1 METVMK
7 NRDQFLADRRTCL
20 GGSDIGVIVGLNRW
34 KTPYQ
39 LWEEKTGRRV
49 DDADSLPM
57 RFGTHAESF
66 VASEYTRA
74 TGRRVERFNAM
85 LRHPSAPIGGHIDR
99 LVIPE
104 GKSRAAVRGR
114 INTDRGLE
122 CKTTSSY
129 VLGRDSEWG
138 PDGSDQVPESYL
150 LQCATYLALTGCAWW
165 DLAALIGNHEL
176 RVYELRRDEELEQ
189 GIIEIAD
196 KWWTDHVLADVP
208 PDPTTEAEARQR
220 WRAHQP
226 GKILVVDGTTVDLLK
241 ALAAAKV
248 RVKTAESE
256 EQSIKDQLMPR
267 LADADQIVF
276 QGASLASYRANR
288 DSSRVD
294 WPGLGQRLI
303 ADLDEE
309 TRAALE
315 VEFTK
320 TIPGPRVLRLSKSL
334 EA

>member
-1 METVMK
+1 MSTRE
-7 NRDQFLADRRTCL
+7 QFLAERRTCL
-20 GGSDIGVIVGLNRW
+20 GGSDIGIIVGVNRW
-34 KTPYQ
+34 KTPFE

-74 TGRRVERFNAM
+74 TGRRVERFNPM
-85 LRHPSAPIGGHIDR
+85 LRHPTAPIGGHIDR

-104 GKSRAAVRGR
+104 GRSRAAVRGR

-129 VLGRDSEWG
+129 ALGRDSEWG

-150 LQCATYLALTGCAWW
+150 LQCATYLALTRCAWW

-176 RVYELRRDEELEQ
+176 RVYELGRDPELEA
-189 GIIEIAD
+189 GIVEIAT

-208 PDPTTEAEARQR
+208 PDPVTEAEARQR
-220 WRAHQP
+220 WRTHQP
-226 GKILVVDGTTVDLLK
+226 GKIVEADQTTVELLK
-241 ALAAAKV
+241 ALAVAKARTKAAE
-248 RVKTAESE
+248 TE
-256 EQSIKDQLMPR
+256 EQSIKDQLFPR
-267 LADADQIVF
+267 LADADAIVF
-276 QGASLASYRANR
+276 NGANLATFRANK
-288 DSSRVD
+288 DSIRVD

-303 ADLDEE
+303 EDLDED
-309 TRAALE
+309 TRAAWLADY
-315 VEFTK
+315 TR
-320 TIPGPRVLRLSKSL
+320 TMPGPRVLRLAKNL

>member
-1 METVMK
+1 MK
-7 NRDQFLADRRTCL
+7 NREQFLADRRTCL
-20 GGSDIGVIVGLNRW
+20 GGSDIGVIVGVCRW

-39 LWEEKTGRRV
+39 LWEEKTGRVV

-66 VASEYTRA
+66 VASEYTRS

-114 INTDRGLE
+114 ITTDRGLE
-122 CKTTSSY
+122 CKT
-129 VLGRDSEWG
+129 VGAFAAGRDGEWG
-138 PDGSDQVPESYL
+138 PDGSDQIPESYL
-150 LQCATYLALTGCAWW
+150 LQCATYMALTGCKHW
-165 DLAALIGNHEL
+165 DLAALIGNTEV
-176 RVYELRRDEELEQ
+176 RVFPLRRDEELEQ
-189 GIIEIAD
+189 GLIEIASQ
-196 KWWTDHVLADVP
+196 WWTDHVLADVP

-226 GKILVVDGTTVDLLK
+226 GKILEVDGPTVELLK
-241 ALAAAKV
+241 ALAAAKAK
-248 RVKTAESE
+248 VKAAEAE
-256 EQSIKDQLMPR
+256 EQGVKDQLMPR
-267 LADADQIVF
+267 LADADSIVY
-276 QGASLASYRANR
+276 QGASLGSYRANK
-288 DSSRVD
+288 DSLRID

-303 ADLDEE
+303 EDLDDD
-309 TRAALE
+309 TRAAWLQD
-315 VEFTK
+315 FTK
-320 TIPGPRVLRLSKSL
+320 TLPGARVLRLAKTL